1 MRLLVLT
8 DNDLD
13 GAGSAL
19 FIKWLY
25 KNKLTTFKVIEV
37 TESTVVNEF
46 NNLHLDD
53 FDKIFILDIDLNRQ
67 QIPHV
72 DDKRVVVFDHHIQHE
87 QDKYVYKSAK
97 AVVESCSSCISLLY
111 SKFKDKIDITPE
123 QIQLI
128 DLIDD
133 YDSYKLEHKDSLKL
147 NAIHKTYN
155 NPKAE
160 KFIDAFY
167 SGFRPYTIQEKNG
180 IKLFIKKFKEQLES
194 QVYVGKIKSY
204 KTVSMIGN
212 YAISEIAN
220 YIISKHDAEI
230 GIIVNLDTK
239 TVSFRRNKTSD
250 VDVSIIAKTLC
261 EGGGSPAIA
270 GGKLT
275 ENFANLTKNFLPC

>member
-46 NNLHLDD
+46 NNLRLDD

-67 QIPHV
+67 QIPRV
-72 DDKRVVVFDHHIQHE
+72 DDKRVVVFDHHLQHE

-123 QIQLI
+123 QLQLI

-239 TVSFRRNKTSD
+239 TVSFRRSKTSD

>member
-46 NNLHLDD
+46 NNLRLDD

-72 DDKRVVVFDHHIQHE
+72 DDKRVVVFDHHLQHE

-111 SKFKDKIDITPE
+111 SKFKNKIDITPE
-123 QIQLI
+123 QLQLI